1 VLKLSLTVLLHGLV
15 VSVSSITKRVESRNR
30 VKTSWKTVS
39 ESVGVWS
46 ELWSDW
52 RSKSSNTW
60 EGKGGNKKLH
70 DSNIYYLFDDREV
83 LFSAF
88 K

>member
-15 VSVSSITKRVESRNR
+15 VSVGSITKRVESRNR

-39 ESVGVWS
+39 ESVGVGS

-52 RSKSSNTW
+52 SSKSSNTW
-60 EGKGGNKKLH
+60 KGKGGNKKLH
-70 DSNIYYLFDDREV
+70 DYYLYLFDDREV